1 MKEVLV
7 VALEVLI
14 ADEDQYVAVNLKHIL
29 EEVDNVK
36 VVAIANDGKNAVSL
50 VEKLRPQV
58 VCLDID
64 IPEMNGIE
72 VARELTEVFPNLN
85 FVFISAYPNFALEA
99 FELYSFDY
107 ILKPLDEKR
116 VKKTVRKLKEKV
128 FKEQSN
134 SSPSTPGILIEVNER
149 NIFLNFNEIIFIES
163 RQHKILIKS
172 VNGAYLTNG
181 DLHTLEQ
188 KLDPRIFFR
197 CHKGFIVNLMQL
209 KEVVSFNR
217 TFEIILR
224 SGDKVSLSREK
235 EKVLRDRLKIC

>member
-72 VARELTEVFPNLN
+72 LI
-85 FVFISAYPNFALEA
+85 FIGMPVQQPKN
-99 FELYSFDY
+99 
-107 ILKPLDEKR
+107 
-116 VKKTVRKLKEKV
+116 TVRKTTWL
-128 FKEQSN
+128 QA
-134 SSPSTPGILIEVNER
+134 
-149 NIFLNFNEIIFIES
+149 
-163 RQHKILIKS
+163 Q
-172 VNGAYLTNG
+172 
-181 DLHTLEQ
+181 TLP
-188 KLDPRIFFR
+188 D
-197 CHKGFIVNLMQL
+197 
-209 KEVVSFNR
+209 S
-217 TFEIILR
+217 
-224 SGDKVSLSREK
+224 
-235 EKVLRDRLKIC
+235 